1 MDATYVKAAADNML
15 LALGISSLSNNFNF
29 FNSFKALLEA
39 LNSTGKVI
47 NWKLIG
53 QVTKLYLFPLICMR
67 RLLLL
72 QWQDNQVLYIN

>member
-47 NWKLIG
+47 NWKTNRASNKIIPISIN
-53 QVTKLYLFPLICMR
+53 LYEKIAPITMAR
-67 RLLLL
+67 
-72 QWQDNQVLYIN
+72 